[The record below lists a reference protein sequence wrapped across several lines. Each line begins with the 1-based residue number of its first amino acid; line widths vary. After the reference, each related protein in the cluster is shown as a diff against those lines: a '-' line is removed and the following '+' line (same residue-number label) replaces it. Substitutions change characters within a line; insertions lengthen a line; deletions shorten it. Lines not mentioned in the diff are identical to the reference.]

1 MALMMD
7 FSEFLFASFGND
19 LMSHSLDV
27 FLKTL
32 DENGFVSFFL
42 NLSNSVVKDIFTV
55 LAYLHENN
63 IVHRDIKLTNIVH
76 RDIKLTNILSNTH
89 YSSEEATKREK
100 FLAEQPVVCK
110 ITDLC

>member
-63 IVHRDIKLTNIVH
+63 IVHRDIKLTNI
-76 RDIKLTNILSNTH
+76 LSNTH